1 MVTGR
6 ADTGN
11 ARTLL
16 VVVTTNPSDTADVLA
31 WLGPQH
37 FAHDVTVASGFYAG
51 VAALAMRRPIVVLD
65 VGAPGGRESW
75 RLAELRHRGY
85 DATYAVVADATELPQ
100 LSGALRTDLVVTSVS
115 QLPPVREM
123 LLTASSPV
131 DRSDHLPAHDAV
143 ADPREQPAEAEQ

>member
-6 ADTGN
+6 AGTGS
-11 ARTLL
+11 AETLL

-37 FAHDVTVASGFYAG
+37 FTHDVAVASGFYAG
-51 VAALAMRRPIVVLD
+51 AAALTMRRPVVVLD
-65 VGAPGGRESW
+65 IGAPGGRDSW
-75 RLAELRHRGY
+75 RLAELRHRGK
-85 DATYAVVADATELPQ
+85 DATYVVVADATELPH
-100 LSGALRTDLVVTSVS
+100 LSGALRTDLAVTSVS
-115 QLPPVREM
+115 RLPPVREM

-131 DRSDHLPAHDAV
+131 DGSDHLPAHDAV